1 MVYCLQEVMGVTQT
15 AIMIESRL
23 SRLLGERRMKLSELA
38 RASGVSY
45 QTLWK
50 LYHDKTARADFATLD
65 AICRTLDVGV
75 GDILEYREERE
86 VDR

>member
-1 MVYCLQEVMGVTQT
+1 MSQTGV
-15 AIMIESRL
+15 MIESRL

-38 RASGVSY
+38 RLSGVSY

-50 LYHDKTARADFATLD
+50 LYHDKTERADYATLD

-75 GDILEYREERE
+75 GDILEYQRETTEGE
-86 VDR
+86 